1 MKTKVLYCVCPWQGD
16 ARERA
21 ARWMERKYA
30 EYGKR
35 VLSSSFTEL
44 QHSVTAWVVVGECG
58 ENEEKK
64 EI

>member
-1 MKTKVLYCVCPWQGD
+1 METKVLRSTFTWDGN
-16 ARERA
+16 ARELA

-44 QHSVTAWVVVGECG
+44 EDSVTAWAVVGECG